1 MGNNFVDISNREIA
15 TSRIFNATR
24 EEVFKAWSDS
34 KILSQWWGPKGFTN
48 TFDTH
53 EFKAGG
59 KWSFIMHGPNGV
71 DYQNDSEYI
80 EIIPNK
86 KIVFKHL
93 SAPFF
98 YIIATFDDVGTDC
111 KLTWRMLFDDEKL
124 CETIKSSCLI
134 LNEENMD
141 KLGDLLPGCISLKEK
156 VRNFLDSVIAGKIDE
171 AYELYVSPSLIHHNF
186 WHKGDRGSLKQGMKD
201 SHEQTPNK
209 EFKVQKILQEGCTV
223 WTYSQLKMNP
233 NDNGLAVMHIFRFE
247 NGKIAEF
254 WDMGTQIPENSPN
267 ENGPF

>member
-1 MGNNFVDISNREIA
+1 MNDNFVDISNREIA
-15 TSRIFNATR
+15 TSRIFNATC

-34 KILSQWWGPKGFTN
+34 TLLAAWWGPKGFTN
-48 TFDTH
+48 TFHTH

-98 YIIATFDDVGTDC
+98 YVIATFDEVGTDC
-111 KLTWRMLFDDEKL
+111 KLTTRMLFESEKM
-124 CETIKSSCLI
+124 CESVKSFCLI
-134 LNEENMD
+134 PNEENND
-141 KLGDLLPGCISLKEK
+141 KLSDLLPGGISLKEK
-156 VRNFLDSVIAGKIDE
+156 VRNFFDSVIAGKIDE
-171 AYELYVSPSLIHHNF
+171 AYELYVSPRMIHHNF
-186 WHKGDRGSLKQGMKD
+186 WFKGDRDSLKQGMKE
-201 SHEQTPNK
+201 SHVQTPLK
-209 EFKVQKILQEGCTV
+209 KFQVQKILQEGCTV
-223 WTYSQLKMNP
+223 WTYSLIKMKP
-233 NDNGLAVMHIFRFE
+233 EDTGMAVMHIFRFE

-254 WDMGTQIPENSPN
+254 WDMGSQLPENMLN
-267 ENGPF
+267 ENGAF